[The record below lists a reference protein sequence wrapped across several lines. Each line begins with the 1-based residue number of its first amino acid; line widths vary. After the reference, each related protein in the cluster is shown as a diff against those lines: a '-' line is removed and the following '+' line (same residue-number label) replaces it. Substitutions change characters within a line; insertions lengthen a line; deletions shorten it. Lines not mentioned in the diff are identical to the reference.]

1 MLFKRMP
8 EGKENY
14 ILIMEDSIKGLRS
27 KQLQQLEDLLYEI
40 EDAGFTVGI
49 SQEEIDKLLESLRI
63 DEKALLYSND
73 SIVNMIVKDIIQF
86 AAENDIYRRFL
97 TKVNVESQFGN
108 RSMASTS
115 GLENGKFKI
124 SAGEEYFTVIQ
135 TVSDIAGMLP
145 LLEEFPDSQLKCCDF
160 YIQFPIALTRF
171 LDNPVMKL
179 TDNKNYVYS
188 NQLSKDIDENIYPN
202 FCDYFVYYGREI
214 CEVAMASLI
223 GHEIGHNYLGHLS
236 GKAQGHLNLECLHE
250 LDNENDS
257 WIMEYNADAFGIDF
271 AIRYIVSTLRKGNN
285 FEFPLKDNV
294 FYAIDYRLLG
304 LPILL
309 LSSENYNR
317 RGAKG
322 DDSHPPLAK
331 REELLWKILKERGLN
346 DNCISKIKW
355 WTQCVRKTMEDSRYL
370 IKKANEEMAT
380 GEVMKYF
387 WVTVKCYDDMTFDTK
402 GPISDDTPYIEM
414 VCAAQKN
421 KHEVNCDTAPYDTCT
436 ETEICN
442 DMESY
447 GFKRDRNLFH
457 RISLMGMPGTAKG

>member
-1 MLFKRMP
+1 MP
-8 EGKENY
+8 EGKGNY

-73 SIVNMIVKDIIQF
+73 FIVDMIVKDIIQF

-97 TKVNVESQFGN
+97 TKVDVESQFGN

-124 SAGEEYFTVIQ
+124 SAGEEFFTVIQ
-135 TVSDIAGMLP
+135 AVSDIAGMLP
-145 LLEEFPDSQLKCCDF
+145 LLEKFPDSQLKCCDF
-160 YIQFPIALTRF
+160 YIQFPIALTRL

-188 NQLSKDIDENIYPN
+188 NQLSKYIDENIYPN

-223 GHEIGHNYLGHLS
+223 GHNYLRHLS

-250 LDNENDS
+250 LDSENDA

-271 AIRYIVSTLRKGNN
+271 AIIYIVSSLSKGNN

-304 LPILL
+304 LSILSL
-309 LSSENYNR
+309 ASENYNR

-331 REELLWKILKERGLN
+331 RN
-346 DNCISKIKW
+346 
-355 WTQCVRKTMEDSRYL
+355 
-370 IKKANEEMAT
+370 
-380 GEVMKYF
+380 KYE
-387 WVTVKCYDDMTFDTK
+387 T
-402 GPISDDTPYIEM
+402 YI
-414 VCAAQKN
+414 
-421 KHEVNCDTAPYDTCT
+421 H
-436 ETEICN
+436 
-442 DMESY
+442 
-447 GFKRDRNLFH
+447 F
-457 RISLMGMPGTAKG
+457 

>member
-1 MLFKRMP
+1 
-8 EGKENY
+8 
-14 ILIMEDSIKGLRS
+14 MEDSIKGLKS

-40 EDAGFTVGI
+40 EDDGFTVGI
-49 SQEEIDKLLESLRI
+49 PQEEIDKLLESLRI

-73 SIVNMIVKDIIQF
+73 SIVDMIVKDIIEF

-97 TKVNVESQFGN
+97 TKVDVESQFGN

-124 SAGEEYFTVIQ
+124 SAGEEFFTAIQ

-145 LLEEFPDSQLKCCDF
+145 LFEEFPDSQWKCYDF
-160 YIQFPIALTRF
+160 YIQFSIALTKL
-171 LDNPVMKL
+171 LDNSLMKL

-188 NQLSKDIDENIYPN
+188 NQLLKDIDEKIYPN
-202 FCDYFVYYGREI
+202 FCDYLLYYGREI

-250 LDNENDS
+250 LDNENYS

-271 AIRYIVSTLRKGNN
+271 AIRYIVSSLKKGNN

-309 LSSENYNR
+309 LASENYNKK
-317 RGAKG
+317 GAEG
-322 DDSHPPLAK
+322 DASHPPLVK
-331 REELLWKILKERGLN
+331 REELLWKVLKERGFD
-346 DNCISKIKW
+346 DNCISKIKC
-355 WTQCVRKTMEDSRYL
+355 WTQCVRKTIEDSRYL
-370 IKKANEEMAT
+370 IK
-380 GEVMKYF
+380 
-387 WVTVKCYDDMTFDTK
+387 
-402 GPISDDTPYIEM
+402 
-414 VCAAQKN
+414 
-421 KHEVNCDTAPYDTCT
+421 
-436 ETEICN
+436 
-442 DMESY
+442 ES
-447 GFKRDRNLFH
+447 R
-457 RISLMGMPGTAKG
+457 

>member
-63 DEKALLYSND
+63 DENALLYSND
-73 SIVNMIVKDIIQF
+73 SIVDMIVKDIIQF

-124 SAGEEYFTVIQ
+124 SEGEEFFTVIQ

-160 YIQFPIALTRF
+160 YIQFPIALTRL

-188 NQLSKDIDENIYPN
+188 NQLLKDIDEKIFIRTSAIILY
-202 FCDYFVYYGREI
+202 
-214 CEVAMASLI
+214 
-223 GHEIGHNYLGHLS
+223 
-236 GKAQGHLNLECLHE
+236 
-250 LDNENDS
+250 
-257 WIMEYNADAFGIDF
+257 IMG
-271 AIRYIVSTLRKGNN
+271 V
-285 FEFPLKDNV
+285 
-294 FYAIDYRLLG
+294 
-304 LPILL
+304 
-309 LSSENYNR
+309 
-317 RGAKG
+317 
-322 DDSHPPLAK
+322 
-331 REELLWKILKERGLN
+331 
-346 DNCISKIKW
+346 
-355 WTQCVRKTMEDSRYL
+355 
-370 IKKANEEMAT
+370 
-380 GEVMKYF
+380 KY
-387 WVTVKCYDDMTFDTK
+387 VKLQWQ
-402 GPISDDTPYIEM
+402 
-414 VCAAQKN
+414 V
-421 KHEVNCDTAPYDTCT
+421 
-436 ETEICN
+436 
-442 DMESY
+442 
-447 GFKRDRNLFH
+447 
-457 RISLMGMPGTAKG
+457 